1 MAIEIGGPS
10 DLYNLLSDLG
20 QTIDAGLNGTRSGG
34 KRWGFTLLVH
44 PYGNPHERMDAIS
57 NGAREDSVAA
67 MKEVLMRWDTEPA
80 VGPETM
86 Q

>member
-1 MAIEIGGPS
+1 MAS
-10 DLYNLLSDLG
+10 
-20 QTIDAGLNGTRSGG
+20 
-34 KRWGFTLLVH
+34 
-44 PYGNPHERMDAIS
+44 PHERMDAIS

>member
-20 QTIDAGLNGTRSGG
+20 QTIDAGLNGTASGA
-34 KRWGFTLLVH
+34 KRLGFTLLVH
-44 PYGNPHERMDAIS
+44 PYGKPQERMDAIS
-57 NGAREDSVAA
+57 NGPREDSVVA
-67 MKEVLMRWDTEPA
+67 MKEVLARWDAEPA
-80 VGPETM
+80 VESETM

>member
-44 PYGNPHERMDAIS
+44 PYGQ
-57 NGAREDSVAA
+57 
-67 MKEVLMRWDTEPA
+67 PA
-80 VGPETM
+80 
-86 Q
+86 